1 MESTMKPGTA
11 KIMMEYPEVGKLY
24 SVHLWNIVHHLGF
37 ILPGRTEIDYE
48 WEVHDMR
55 IVGPGRIAG
64 HARMW
69 ADRNPN
75 IVLTLRYGEAAQQ
88 A

>member
-1 MESTMKPGTA
+1 MSGTA
-11 KIMMEYPEVGKLY
+11 KIMTEHPEVGKLY
-24 SVHLWNIVHHLGF
+24 SVPQWHIVHHLGF

-48 WEVHDMR
+48 WGRHDLR

-69 ADRNPN
+69 VDRNPN
-75 IVLTLRYGEAAQQ
+75 IVLSIRQD
-88 A
+88 